1 MFVLISDDVAS
12 LTHIVSATHSR
23 RLAHERVGAAAGMLV
38 LFDTPAGHALFTV
51 KKPDKL
57 KKGADL
63 HEYFATAETANK
75 L

>member
-1 MFVLISDDVAS
+1 
-12 LTHIVSATHSR
+12 
-23 RLAHERVGAAAGMLV
+23 MLV